1 MTYDKNYFLDQLR
14 NGAKIEDIGQA
25 LADAMNEAQEAH
37 MAEQA
42 AARKAAEEAQNKA
55 AIEAT
60 KREMAQDMID
70 IIRDYGLMCHSDLAP
85 VMDNIEDSDIDMMV
99 ATLDEMFHMMAAMA
113 QLKTVLEPVAKKSAI
128 QPVKAKSDDEILA
141 NFIAS
146 LN

>member
-1 MTYDKNYFLDQLR
+1 MYDKNYFLDQLR

-37 MAEQA
+37 IAEQA

-70 IIRDYGLMCHSDLAP
+70 IIRDYGLMCHPDLAP
-85 VMDNIEDSDIDMMV
+85 IMDNIEDSDIDMMV